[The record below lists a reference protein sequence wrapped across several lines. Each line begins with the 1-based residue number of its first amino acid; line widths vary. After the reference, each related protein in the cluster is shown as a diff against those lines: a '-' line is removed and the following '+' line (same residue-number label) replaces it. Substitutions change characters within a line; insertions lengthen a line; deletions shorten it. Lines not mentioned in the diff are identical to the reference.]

1 LDCAAEL
8 VLFGVISIPREPKE
22 DIYIPLTNF
31 ASTIM
36 SDQNNTPLPPE
47 GELKFLMQVMTKMME
62 RMNFVMA
69 NVCDRLDKEEK
80 WRLRVLN
87 IYDQNAFMMLD
98 KEREAEQLAKVY
110 KETNRERE
118 ECRELQFRAK
128 MIRSRQGQIRILT

>member
-1 LDCAAEL
+1 
-8 VLFGVISIPREPKE
+8 
-22 DIYIPLTNF
+22 
-31 ASTIM
+31 M

-47 GELKFLMQVMTKMME
+47 GELKFLMQAMTKMME
-62 RMNFVMA
+62 IMNFVMA

-110 KETNRERE
+110 KETNRECE